1 MADDILKNIWNELS
15 SKGKTDSEF
24 DAWKTNMYDNED
36 VQNNVYGY
44 LKDNGYTDSEFGDW
58 KANALPAKTND
69 SASADPA
76 VESENNTGSQ
86 SENGLSGSRDASD
99 FENTQEKAT
108 AIERT
113 FGKNEFTDFVG
124 DIYRAWDAG
133 TEAGSSVNE
142 AFDVYKGKDSTDE
155 ELYAFLDKT
164 RSIEEKGQTDE
175 MLGASEKMAELK
187 KEGYNGVSAFFGGWW
202 DNPTAMLQYTVMSL
216 SQMGRALVDSE
227 EVAGTALAAAGVG
240 AGVGAV
246 AGLAGGPFAPIT
258 STAGAITGTIGGF
271 FGGLSGSMEAG
282 MTTAA
287 LIQEEAVKDGLD
299 WGNLS
304 DKERFDYVRKV
315 QNDTEKFNEI
325 RSNALARGVAIGA
338 IDGIV
343 GGLSGG
349 IGNAAFKSV
358 AAGSKSALA
367 GVAKVASVAALET
380 TGGMLS
386 EVAGQAA
393 AEQEFNLEEILIE
406 GFADKTFTGISL
418 AQAATQGTPKYIL
431 NGQKLNGKQFSEA
444 LKIMSDKAYVSAD
457 IKIENSPAAQQL
469 VNNRRQDIAADQKV
483 DSRVSNIDD
492 RSAAIK
498 LTKEQNSLKGNP
510 EGNKTRLD
518 QIKVELNNISEK
530 YADSDVDVTI
540 EQRQQAVAAAVE
552 NKFES
557 QFNKNVKAASDGG
570 KKIGLK
576 TTVYKTDLGYKKA
589 IEKAFGKLPEGWN
602 SSEGVFAGNGKLFIN
617 KAQAKRSINIATG
630 NTGAISVASHE
641 VLHPIFNALI
651 GGATTQGEFVQQFRT
666 RMTGKQKTYV
676 DSQLKKRGYDKS
688 VTGIELMNIFSDGI
702 VKNEIN
708 YDQTL
713 FEKLGDSIVRL
724 FKGEGFDK
732 LSFDNGKDVYNFLKE
747 YNTSIKEGKLS
758 DKAISTIKEAEG
770 EKKVKVADAKRLEK
784 EQLSK
789 TLTPEQSTELKTD
802 IASIKEIAAENEAL
816 AKKYGKEPIKGRKQT
831 KLEEKVLTGI
841 KAVVDKLITSR
852 TKALYDPIA
861 EDAKRNVTRQEF
873 KDSMRTDLE
882 VMVLNE
888 YDGSQ
893 ELEKFIINRGYLR
906 ANNLAK
912 RLGIESQE
920 DGGIKSDVDAAKD
933 IVSTKDTQS
942 IDRSGNVERGQA
954 TFDQLDIV
962 DDKLISEIES
972 EVSKELRMRASK
984 GTLSEMISV
993 KKGRETYFVSWLENF
1008 VDKTLFKKI
1017 LKKWGAIGESKGV
1030 TVIPPGYIDFLNSKE
1045 VFDIVT
1051 KALPV
1056 KTIKKSYGKLFK
1068 VEKVGRELTPEGN
1081 PVFKIAPIDKK
1092 TFLQYFLD
1100 GKKTT
1105 ILERQKQLAREVITP
1120 VVKTVVAEYATPEN
1134 LAALKEINELA
1145 PAEALDVI
1153 GKISLDAQLNELESK
1168 LDRYEG
1174 EQTGFDIIQ
1183 FSKRQLQDNGQTA
1196 LDETRLLDQAKAI
1209 VPAIRGIAKDFGYDF
1224 ENQELLLSNKAKG
1237 IQLFNYNNTL
1247 KFYKTREKLMKFMPT
1262 ELTKFR
1268 GTTNALLGFIYREDG
1283 SSFPFSKN
1291 KVKKLINKNGKEIT
1305 NETTL
1310 KEFEEKSYSYYKNN
1324 LYDKKAST
1332 SKYSKE
1338 TKNRLKAFNKLLIEA
1353 ELTKNEGFTTN
1364 AYRVR
1369 KAKALLN
1376 NNNSTETVIG
1386 VLKDLSKSNELKTAA
1401 AELYIS
1407 LLRDFVNSSSNKTE
1421 AIKAVIVMLVS
1432 NRNTVNAL
1440 RSFSTVDRI
1449 VYDSKNKN
1457 TKYHFEHDTAMA
1469 RIIPGVFRMIL
1480 GDGPISFY
1488 SKATLVPKQVA
1499 TIRDS
1504 NPKTKTSNAD
1514 VFMSLLKTEV
1524 DKNNYS
1530 TALLNSDGEIIQ
1542 FSKTLKEDFNTIIED
1557 ATKGS
1562 KSRINT
1568 NTVPVYHGGEVNSI
1582 KDING
1587 FIYFS
1592 DDKAQAQEYAKG
1604 NYGDVKNFTLKESDI
1619 VPEADV
1625 FKVIRELDIQPKE
1638 KGWTVD
1644 DSRLYELI
1652 DDRFE
1657 QSFTKVDIKKLK
1669 AGLKKKGIKASR
1681 FTDSDMKTGKDIEN
1695 IVVFDKSVIQFSK
1708 TIDQDFNNIIEGAT
1722 GIESFKRFS
1731 EAKGKVRGRGKGKYK
1746 FFIPPSADDFAG
1758 LIGRLLG
1765 KGKEGDINAAWFK
1778 ENLFN
1783 PFAKG
1788 IRDFEAYKEQTTH
1801 MVKALKKRIKNVP
1814 NGLSK
1819 INETGFTNEAAVRV
1833 YLWAKNGYDISGLSA
1848 TDQKDLIEIIEN
1860 NKALKDFANELDQT
1874 FNGYPEPNN
1883 DWLAGTVTTDII
1895 NMVNT
1900 TKRAE
1905 FLESWQEN
1913 SDIIF
1918 SKENINKLR
1927 AAYGDN
1933 YVEAL
1938 QDMLYRMK
1946 TGRNRPS
1953 GANKLTNKFMNW
1965 VNDSVGT
1972 IMFFN
1977 TRSALLQTLS
1987 IANFIN
1993 WGDNNPAKAAMA
2005 FANQK
2010 QFWADFA
2017 MLFNSNFLKQ
2027 RRSGL
2032 KNDVN
2037 ADDIANAAESATN
2050 KSKAVLA
2057 SLLKLGFLPTQMA
2070 DSFAIAM
2077 GGASFI
2083 RNRINK
2089 YVSEGMD
2096 TKAAEEQAFLD
2107 FQEVAE
2113 ETQQSSRPDR
2123 ISQQQAS
2130 PLGRIILAF
2139 ANTPMQYMRLTKK
2152 AFLDLKNGRGDVK
2165 TNISKIVYYTFIQ
2178 NIIFS
2183 SLQAALFAS
2192 MFEDEEEE
2200 VVDNREIRIANSMLD
2215 SILRGAGIY
2224 GAIASTGKNI
2234 IMEIDKQSKKG
2245 RPDFT
2250 QAAIRSLDLSPP
2262 LSSKIRKLMSAGRA
2276 FSYSNVR
2283 DKMTGY
2289 GLDNPA
2295 FYAGGQIVSAVT
2307 NIPLDRAIK
2316 KADNLRVAV
2325 DNDTKL
2331 WQSIAL
2337 GLGYSQWDLGLVE
2350 TTTTKKKSKWGNT
2363 VKWKKA
2369 GNWKKDWKSKN
2380 K

>member
-15 SKGKTDSEF
+15 SKGKTNSEF
-24 DAWKTNMYDNED
+24 DAWKTNVYSNEE

-44 LKDNGYTDSEFGDW
+44 LKDNGYTDSEFSDW
-58 KANALPAKTND
+58 KTNVLPAKTND

-76 VESENNTGSQ
+76 VESNQNATGSQ
-86 SENGLSGSRDASD
+86 SENGSSDLPVEKNTWLEDWVGEKVDAEDKLFGYVDFLSDTYRAIKSGIATGTSVDESFDLYKKGSDMSDKEVEDLITAGRRIEDTGMSKEQLDAS
-99 FENTQEKAT
+99 A
-108 AIERT
+108 
-113 FGKNEFTDFVG
+113 
-124 DIYRAWDAG
+124 
-133 TEAGSSVNE
+133 
-142 AFDVYKGKDSTDE
+142 
-155 ELYAFLDKT
+155 
-164 RSIEEKGQTDE
+164 
-175 MLGASEKMAELK
+175 KMAKLK
-187 KEGYNGVSAFFGGWW
+187 EEGYTGMGAFMSAYW
-202 DNPTAMLQYTVMSL
+202 DNPSALSSMFVSSIAMMASSFFDSGEV
-216 SQMGRALVDSE
+216 RAS
-227 EVAGTALAAAGVG
+227 AAAGSGAGAAAGATAG
-240 AGVGAV
+240 AGVGA
-246 AGLAGGPFAPIT
+246 
-258 STAGAITGTIGGF
+258 F
-271 FGGLSGSMEAG
+271 FGGVGAVPGAAIGAKLGAISGAMSGITAAMETG
-282 MTTAA
+282 LTTAQ
-287 LIQEEAVKDGLD
+287 LIQESAIETGVD
-299 WGNLS
+299 WGAMSNQQRIDFVKKLTS
-304 DKERFDYVRKV
+304 DEERF
-315 QNDTEKFNEI
+315 NDIKNK
-325 RSNALARGVAIGA
+325 ALSRGLTIGSVDFAVNLATFGVGKLVSGA
-338 IDGIV
+338 ISKTAASALTKPIT
-343 GGLSGG
+343 GL
-349 IGNAAFKSV
+349 
-358 AAGSKSALA
+358 AAGTTETLGSGFGEYLGQKAA
-367 GVAKVASVAALET
+367 GQEYNFEEIALE
-380 TGGMLS
+380 
-386 EVAGQAA
+386 A
-393 AEQEFNLEEILIE
+393 
-406 GFADKTFTGISL
+406 FADKSTTIISAVRGL
-418 AQAATQGTPKYIL
+418 KKGNPSYSI
-431 NGQKLNGKQFSEA
+431 NGQKMNGKQMSDA
-444 LKIMSDKAYVSAD
+444 LKIMDDLAYVKAD
-457 IKIENSPAAQQL
+457 IKINNSPSVQKI
-469 VNNRRQDIAADQKV
+469 VDNRRQNISADQQV
-483 DSRVSNIDD
+483 DSRISDIND
-492 RSAAIK
+492 RAAAIK
-498 LTKEQNSLKGNP
+498 LTKEYDKLKSNP
-510 EGNKTRLD
+510 EGNKNKIR
-518 QIKVELNNISEK
+518 QIREELNILSDK
-530 YADSDVDVTI
+530 YADSQVDATI
-540 EQRQQAVAAAVE
+540 EQRQQAVAESVE
-552 NKFES
+552 TKFEED
-557 QFNKNVKAASDGG
+557 FNKNVKAFADAPKEIGVEPVVFEDDKSFYSKAS
-570 KKIGLK
+570 K
-576 TTVYKTDLGYKKA
+576 DLNVTEEYLRENA
-589 IEKAFGKLPEGWN
+589 P
-602 SSEGVFAGNGKLFIN
+602 EGVFVGNGKVYIN

-630 NTGAISVASHE
+630 NTGAISVVSHE

-651 GGATTQGEFVQQFRT
+651 GGAKTQGEFVQQFRT

-713 FEKLGDSIVRL
+713 FEKLGDSIIRL

-747 YNTSIKEGKLS
+747 YNTSVKEGKLS
-758 DKAISTIKEAEG
+758 DKAISTIKEAE
-770 EKKVKVADAKRLEK
+770 EKKKVKVADAKRLK
-784 EQLSK
+784 EEQFSK
-789 TLTPEQSTELKTD
+789 TLTPEQNTEFAADIST
-802 IASIKEIAAENEAL
+802 IKSLAAENAAI
-816 AKKYGKEPIKGRKQT
+816 AKKFGKEPIKGAKQSR
-831 KLEEKVLTGI
+831 LEQKVLAGI
-841 KAVVDKLITSR
+841 KTLVDKVVTNR

-861 EDAKRNVTRQEF
+861 DDAKRNVSRQEF
-873 KDSMRTDLE
+873 KDSMKVDLE
-882 VMVLNE
+882 TMALNE
-888 YDGSQ
+888 YNGSQ
-893 ELEKFIINRGYLR
+893 ELEKFIVSRGYLR

-920 DGGIKSDVDAAKD
+920 DGGIKADVDSAKN
-933 IVSTKDTQS
+933 IANTKDEQT
-942 IDRSGNVERGQA
+942 IDRSGSVERGQA
-954 TFDQLDIV
+954 TFDELDIV

-972 EVSKELRMRASK
+972 EVSKELRMRAQK

-993 KKGRETYFVSWLENF
+993 KKGRDTYFVSWLENF

-1030 TVIPPGYIDFLNSKE
+1030 TVIPPGYIDFLNSKKA
-1045 VFDIVT
+1045 FDIVT

-1056 KTIKKSYGKLFK
+1056 KTIKKSYAKLFK
-1068 VEKVGRELTPEGN
+1068 IEKVGRELTPEGN
-1081 PVFKIAPIDKK
+1081 PIYKIAPIDKK

-1100 GKKTT
+1100 GKKNT

-1120 VVKTVVAEYATPEN
+1120 VVKTVVADYATPEN

-1153 GKISLDAQLNELESK
+1153 GKISIDAQLNELESK

-1174 EQTGFDIIQ
+1174 EQKSFDIIQ
-1183 FSKRQLQDNGQTA
+1183 FSLSQAQDNGQTA
-1196 LDETRLLDQAKAI
+1196 IDEKRLLDQAKAI
-1209 VPAIRGIAKDFGYDF
+1209 VPAIRDIAKDFGYNF
-1224 ENQELLLSNKAKG
+1224 ENEELLLSNKAKG
-1237 IQLFNYNNTL
+1237 IQLFNYDNTL
-1247 KFYKTREKLMKFMPT
+1247 KFYKTRENLMKFMPT
-1262 ELTKFR
+1262 ELTRFR
-1268 GTTNALLGFIYREDG
+1268 GTIGALLGFIYREDG
-1283 SSFPFSKN
+1283 SAFPFDKN

-1305 NETTL
+1305 NEATL
-1310 KEFEEKSYSYYKNN
+1310 KKFQEKSYSNYKNS
-1324 LYDKKAST
+1324 LYDKKGST

-1338 TKNRLKAFNKLLIEA
+1338 TKDKLKIFNKLLSEA
-1353 ELTKNEGFTTN
+1353 NLPKREGFTTN

-1376 NNNSTETVIG
+1376 NNNSPETVAGI
-1386 VLKDLSKSNELKTAA
+1386 LKDLSKTNELKTAA
-1401 AELYIS
+1401 AKLYIS
-1407 LLRDFVNSSSNKTE
+1407 LLRDFVNSSPINKKEE
-1421 AIKAVIVMLVS
+1421 AVKAVIVMLVS

-1449 VYDSKNKN
+1449 VYDSKNEK
-1457 TKYHFEHDTAMA
+1457 TKYHFEHNTAMA
-1469 RIIPGVFRMIL
+1469 RIIPRVFRMIL
-1480 GDGPISFY
+1480 GDGPINFY
-1488 SKATLVPKQVA
+1488 SKATLMPKQIA
-1499 TIRDS
+1499 DIRDS
-1504 NPKTKTSNAD
+1504 NPKTKTSNSA
-1514 VFMSLLKTEV
+1514 VFMTLLKTEV
-1524 DKNNYS
+1524 DKNKYS
-1530 TALLNSDGEIIQ
+1530 TALLDSNNDIMQ
-1542 FSKTLKEDFNTIIED
+1542 FSKTLNE
-1557 ATKGS
+1557 
-1562 KSRINT
+1562 
-1568 NTVPVYHGGEVNSI
+1568 
-1582 KDING
+1582 
-1587 FIYFS
+1587 
-1592 DDKAQAQEYAKG
+1592 
-1604 NYGDVKNFTLKESDI
+1604 
-1619 VPEADV
+1619 
-1625 FKVIRELDIQPKE
+1625 
-1638 KGWTVD
+1638 
-1644 DSRLYELI
+1644 
-1652 DDRFE
+1652 
-1657 QSFTKVDIKKLK
+1657 
-1669 AGLKKKGIKASR
+1669 
-1681 FTDSDMKTGKDIEN
+1681 
-1695 IVVFDKSVIQFSK
+1695 
-1708 TIDQDFNNIIEGAT
+1708 DFNNIIEGAT
-1722 GIESFKRFS
+1722 GIKGFKVFS
-1731 EAKGKVRGRGKGKYK
+1731 EAKGKVRGRDKGKFK

-1758 LIGRLLG
+1758 LVSRLLG
-1765 KGKEGDINAAWFK
+1765 KGEEGNKNAAWFK

-1788 IRDFEAYKEQTTH
+1788 IRDFETYKEQSTH
-1801 MVKALKKRIKNVP
+1801 MVKALKRRIKNVP
-1814 NGLSK
+1814 NGLNK
-1819 INETGFTNEAAVRV
+1819 INETGFSNEAAVRV
-1833 YLWAKNGYDISGLSA
+1833 YLWAKNGYDISGLSK
-1848 TDQKDLIEIIEN
+1848 TDQKDLIKIIKE
-1860 NKALKDFANELDQT
+1860 NKALKEFADELDQT

-1883 DWLAGTVTTDII
+1883 DWLAGTITTDVI

-1900 TKRAE
+1900 SKRAE
-1905 FLESWQEN
+1905 FLEAWQEKA
-1913 SDIIF
+1913 DIIF
-1918 SKENINKLR
+1918 SKENLNKLR

-2057 SLLKLGFLPTQMA
+2057 SILKMGFLPTQMA

-2152 AFLDLKNGRGDVK
+2152 AFLDLKNRRGDAK
-2165 TNISKIVYYTFIQ
+2165 TNISRIVYYTFVQ

-2183 SLQAALFAS
+2183 ALQSALFAA
-2192 MFEDEEEE
+2192 MFEDDDEEALK
-2200 VVDNREIRIANSMLD
+2200 NKEIRIANSMLD
-2215 SILRGAGIY
+2215 SILRGVGIY

-2234 IMEIDKQSKKG
+2234 ILEIDKQAKKP

-2262 LSSKIRKLMSAGRA
+2262 LSSKVRKLMSAGRA

-2295 FYAGGQIVSAVT
+2295 FYAGGQIVSALT
-2307 NIPLDRAIK
+2307 NVPLDRAVK
-2316 KADNLRVAV
+2316 KADNIRVAM
-2325 DNDTKL
+2325 DNDTKM

-2337 GLGYSQWDLGLVE
+2337 LLGYSQWDLGLVE
-2350 TTTTKKKSKWGNT
+2350 TSATKKKSKWGST
-2363 VKWKKA
+2363 AKWKKA
-2369 GNWKKDWKSKN
+2369 KNWKKEWKSKN

>member
-24 DAWKTNMYDNED
+24 DAWKTNVYDNED

-76 VESENNTGSQ
+76 AGSENNTGSQ

-155 ELYAFLDKT
+155 ELYAFLEKT

-227 EVAGTALAAAGVG
+227 EVAGTAAA
-240 AGVGAV
+240 
-246 AGLAGGPFAPIT
+246 
-258 STAGAITGTIGGF
+258 TAGASALVGGGTGAALTAWSGPGALFGAAGGAIGGAIGGF
-271 FGGLSGSMEAG
+271 FGGLSGAMETG

-287 LIQEEAVKDGLD
+287 LIQEEAIKDGLD

-304 DKERFDYVRKV
+304 DKKRFDYVRKL

-325 RSNALARGVAIGA
+325 KSNALARGISIGA
-338 IDGIV
+338 IDGVV
-343 GGLSGG
+343 GAISGG
-349 IGNAAFKSV
+349 VGNAAFKGV

-367 GVAKVASVAALET
+367 GAAKVASVAALET

-393 AEQEFNLEEILIE
+393 ADQEFNLEEILIE

-518 QIKVELNNISEK
+518 QIKVELNTISEK

-557 QFNKNVKAASDGG
+557 QFNKNVKAFADAPKEIGVEPVVFEDDKSFYSKAS
-570 KKIGLK
+570 K
-576 TTVYKTDLGYKKA
+576 DLNVTEEYLRENA
-589 IEKAFGKLPEGWN
+589 P
-602 SSEGVFAGNGKLFIN
+602 EGVFVGNGKVYIN

-630 NTGAISVASHE
+630 NTGAISVVSHE

-651 GGATTQGEFVQQFRT
+651 GGAKTQGEFVQQFRT

-676 DSQLKKRGYDKS
+676 DSQLKKRKYDKS

-747 YNTSIKEGKLS
+747 YNTSAKAGKLS
-758 DKAISTIKEAEG
+758 DKAISTIKEAES
-770 EKKVKVADAKRLEK
+770 KKNVKVADAKLLKE

-972 EVSKELRMRASK
+972 ELSKELRMRASK

-1017 LKKWGAIGESKGV
+1017 LKKWGAIGENKGV

-1081 PVFKIAPIDKK
+1081 PVFKIAPINKK

-1120 VVKTVVAEYATPEN
+1120 VVKEVVANYATEEN
-1134 LAALKEINELA
+1134 ISNLVEIQELA
-1145 PAEALDVI
+1145 PDDAIDIASKIVI
-1153 GKISLDAQLNELESK
+1153 KAQLNELESK
-1168 LDRYEG
+1168 VDRYKG
-1174 EQTGFDIIQ
+1174 EQEGFDIIQ
-1183 FSKRQLQDNGQTA
+1183 FSLT
-1196 LDETRLLDQAKAI
+1196 
-1209 VPAIRGIAKDFGYDF
+1209 AKDLNKVYEASKLDVDSLAFLKYPARIRNFIYDLVDKGRLTGNAFGGIIYEAF
-1224 ENQELLLSNKAKG
+1224 LIKTLNSAARGNK
-1237 IQLFNYNNTL
+1237 
-1247 KFYKTREKLMKFMPT
+1247 
-1262 ELTKFR
+1262 ELTII
-1268 GTTNALLGFIYREDG
+1268 TNGK
-1283 SSFPFSKN
+1283 SKN
-1291 KVKKLINKNGKEIT
+1291 KSAGYDSTQPDLIIEIEKNNKKAKILIEAKKNVGVRFGQVSLGLEDGKIILRKSGVELDPKTIPGGLNLVARAQEGAAYLQEILDIINK
-1305 NETTL
+1305 
-1310 KEFEEKSYSYYKNN
+1310 EEGTKIKSFPMG
-1324 LYDKKAST
+1324 T
-1332 SKYSKE
+1332 SISKE
-1338 TKNRLKAFNKLLIEA
+1338 T
-1353 ELTKNEGFTTN
+1353 
-1364 AYRVR
+1364 Y
-1369 KAKALLN
+1369 
-1376 NNNSTETVIG
+1376 
-1386 VLKDLSKSNELKTAA
+1386 D
-1401 AELYIS
+1401 
-1407 LLRDFVNSSSNKTE
+1407 
-1421 AIKAVIVMLVS
+1421 KAVQ
-1432 NRNTVNAL
+1432 
-1440 RSFSTVDRI
+1440 
-1449 VYDSKNKN
+1449 
-1457 TKYHFEHDTAMA
+1457 
-1469 RIIPGVFRMIL
+1469 
-1480 GDGPISFY
+1480 
-1488 SKATLVPKQVA
+1488 SKAYKDFIALTEDLDKTRVANHYNSKGIYYIQIGGKGLYYMGKDINNLGVPELDASFKGSLRFKRGSVKS
-1499 TIRDS
+1499 TG
-1504 NPKTKTSNAD
+1504 K
-1514 VFMSLLKTEV
+1514 VFMGIISEPKIIASSLKKSPNTLGSIDGVNKV
-1524 DKNNYS
+1524 
-1530 TALLNSDGEIIQ
+1530 LLQ
-1542 FSKTLKEDFNTIIED
+1542 AQLSKTLNEDFNTIIED

-1657 QSFTKVDIKKLK
+1657 QSFTKVDMKKLK

-1746 FFIPPSADDFAG
+1746 FFIPPSADDFTG

-2183 SLQAALFAS
+2183 SLQAALFAA

-2215 SILRGAGIY
+2215 SILRGVGIY

-2262 LSSKIRKLMSAGRA
+2262 LSSKVRKLMSAGRA

-2350 TTTTKKKSKWGNT
+2350 TTATKKKSKWGNT
-2363 VKWKKA
+2363 AKWKKA
-2369 GNWKKDWKSKN
+2369 GTWKKDWKSKN

>member
-1 MADDILKNIWNELS
+1 MADDILKNIWSELS

-24 DAWKTNMYDNED
+24 DAWKTNMYDNEE

-44 LKDNGYTDSEFGDW
+44 LKGNGYTNSEFGDW
-58 KANALPAKTND
+58 KTNVLPAKTND

-76 VESENNTGSQ
+76 VESNQNAMGSKSEKPLSAWQSIKNSFSNIGEQVGDVFEFWFDTNEEEGGGARSALDIATNTVYAGIFGQDKVDQFVQEQGEDSWLVGGLGTKQTLESIEKFKKEQLESKETLGIIESVKNGDISGALAGGVNAITSMIGSVIYGAGTLGTGFFMDYTAENFVEFNKLKAENLGVSLDELLKSGEADNAIPVGMGVISTGLELIGLGTVAKGAKGAVKGTGST
-86 SENGLSGSRDASD
+86 GLIGMGSKYLA
-99 FENTQEKAT
+99 EKLIYNKGARAT
-108 AIERT
+108 MRMLSAGAT
-113 FGKNEFTDFVG
+113 EFT
-124 DIYRAWDAG
+124 
-133 TEAGSSVNE
+133 TEILQHAADQVNLELGS
-142 AFDVYKGKDSTDE
+142 
-155 ELYAFLDKT
+155 
-164 RSIEEKGQTDE
+164 
-175 MLGASEKMAELK
+175 
-187 KEGYNGVSAFFGGWW
+187 
-202 DNPTAMLQYTVMSL
+202 
-216 SQMGRALVDSE
+216 
-227 EVAGTALAAAGVG
+227 VAGTDKESEIFKTVIDAVTSQEGLEAGLQG
-240 AGVGAV
+240 FIGGGGMV
-246 AGLAGGPFAPIT
+246 AGSYSAK
-258 STAGAITGTIGGF
+258 SMNTIRTVVDGDLINKNIND
-271 FGGLSGSMEAG
+271 LSVLRKQFN
-282 MTTAA
+282 TTENK
-287 LIQEEAVKDGLD
+287 LVKEGIQTQI
-299 WGNLS
+299 N
-304 DKERFDYVRKV
+304 DKESEIADAVRKG
-315 QNDTEKFNEI
+315 NDIYNSLTDKQISKIENLTD
-325 RSNALARGVAIGA
+325 LADA
-338 IDGIV
+338 
-343 GGLSGG
+343 
-349 IGNAAFKSV
+349 AAFKVTDLNKQFRKNEISESQYTLAMEGFKSEYDGARKALTAMELEKNLEFAKEEAESKGLKFKVYETTKAIQGAVNKLTNISKEDRQEFKDSKGNVHGFAIGNQILINKEV
-358 AAGSKSALA
+358 AA
-367 GVAKVASVAALET
+367 
-380 TGGMLS
+380 
-386 EVAGQAA
+386 
-393 AEQEFNLEEILIE
+393 
-406 GFADKTFTGISL
+406 
-418 AQAATQGTPKYIL
+418 
-431 NGQKLNGKQFSEA
+431 
-444 LKIMSDKAYVSAD
+444 
-457 IKIENSPAAQQL
+457 
-469 VNNRRQDIAADQKV
+469 
-483 DSRVSNIDD
+483 
-492 RSAAIK
+492 
-498 LTKEQNSLKGNP
+498 KE
-510 EGNKTRLD
+510 
-518 QIKVELNNISEK
+518 
-530 YADSDVDVTI
+530 
-540 EQRQQAVAAAVE
+540 
-552 NKFES
+552 
-557 QFNKNVKAASDGG
+557 
-570 KKIGLK
+570 
-576 TTVYKTDLGYKKA
+576 
-589 IEKAFGKLPEGWN
+589 
-602 SSEGVFAGNGKLFIN
+602 
-617 KAQAKRSINIATG
+617 
-630 NTGAISVASHE
+630 GAINVGSHE
-641 VLHPIFNALI
+641 VLHPVFNKLIGNVADQGKIVKQFRKAMTSSQRSFVDKKMKELGHTTPKRYNTEYVNVFSDALRKKQINYDKTTFEKI
-651 GGATTQGEFVQQFRT
+651 GGA
-666 RMTGKQKTYV
+666 
-676 DSQLKKRGYDKS
+676 
-688 VTGIELMNIFSDGI
+688 I
-702 VKNEIN
+702 V
-708 YDQTL
+708 
-713 FEKLGDSIVRL
+713 GL
-724 FKGEGFDK
+724 FKPKGYTNV
-732 LSFDNGKDVYNFLKE
+732 SFETGQDVYNFVKEFDASAEQGKLTEKAAAALDNVDLSDAGLKE
-747 YNTSIKEGKLS
+747 G
-758 DKAISTIKEAEG
+758 ISF
-770 EKKVKVADAKRLEK
+770 
-784 EQLSK
+784 SK
-789 TLTPEQSTELKTD
+789 TLTPEQGTELKAD

-1017 LKKWGAIGESKGV
+1017 LKKWGAIGENKGV

-1196 LDETRLLDQAKAI
+1196 IDETRLLDQAKAI

-1237 IQLFNYNNTL
+1237 VQLFNYNNTL

-1338 TKNRLKAFNKLLIEA
+1338 TKSRLKAFNKLLIEA

-1407 LLRDFVNSSSNKTE
+1407 LLRDFVNSSSNKAE

-1524 DKNNYS
+1524 NKNNYS

-1542 FSKTLKEDFNTIIED
+1542 FSKTLKEDFNTIIKD

-1625 FKVIRELDIQPKE
+1625 FKVIRELDIQPRV
-1638 KGWTVD
+1638 KGWTID

-1652 DDRFE
+1652 DDRFDNA
-1657 QSFTKVDIKKLK
+1657 FTKEDMKKLK

-1695 IVVFDKSVIQFSK
+1695 IVVFDKFIIQFSK
-1708 TIDQDFNNIIEGAT
+1708 TVDQDFNKIIEGAT

-1814 NGLSK
+1814 NGLNK

-2165 TNISKIVYYTFIQ
+2165 TNISKIVYYTFVQ

-2183 SLQAALFAS
+2183 SLQAALFAA

-2200 VVDNREIRIANSMLD
+2200 VIDKREIRIANSMLD
-2215 SILRGAGIY
+2215 SILRGVGIY

-2262 LSSKIRKLMSAGRA
+2262 LSSKVRKLMSAGRA

-2350 TTTTKKKSKWGNT
+2350 TSSNKKKSKWGT
-2363 VKWKKA
+2363 VKKWKRSTKE
-2369 GNWKKDWKSKN
+2369 NSNWKSKKN
-2380 K
+2380 